1 MCSGKGERTVTS
13 KKRSDKPSVE
23 LTEAEWVIMRAIWEH
38 QPCAA
43 GTVQEALAT
52 SKGWAYSTVKTTMD
66 RMVRKGLLQTQRIRN
81 LLLFSATVDEVEAKR
96 GEFRR
101 MLKRAFDGALAPMM
115 QFLVEHEGLSAEEA
129 RQLREIARRSTP
141 GEKAN
146 RAGHPH
152 PRETEDGCAE

>member
-1 MCSGKGERTVTS
+1 VTS
-13 KKRSDKPSVE
+13 KRSSEKPSVE
-23 LTEAEWVIMRAIWEH
+23 LTEAEWAIIRVIWAH

-43 GTVQEALAT
+43 GTVQEALAA

-66 RMVRKGLLQTQRIRN
+66 RMVHKGLLRTQRIRN

-115 QFLVEHEGLSAEEA
+115 QFLVEHEGLSAQEA
-129 RQLREIARRSTP
+129 RQLREIARRGSQAAKTSRADDP
-141 GEKAN
+141 HQGETKDG
-146 RAGHPH
+146 RAQ
-152 PRETEDGCAE
+152 